1 MPRKI
6 SLKPQPTGL
15 WHIVGGGF
23 DNILQHSH
31 DLEYDGEWEQ
41 ACEVRL
47 EGVEQILNALDEEE
61 QYTLDWNDRE
71 SRAAMELL
79 YLSATDHLS
88 IGEVETAATLWEQL
102 VELDEEDRT
111 EAMTMLAFCYI
122 ALEDWECLEAA
133 MFDVSTKSPEYHL
146 LSLWETFRRTGGIEQ
161 NALRELR
168 TRHKEWWR
176 EFTAEEH
183 PADEKYLAE
192 CQSDRPSQTT
202 QARQLWFAT
211 ATLWAQDKDFLKKV
225 K

>member
-31 DLEYDGEWEQ
+31 DLEYDGEWEA
-41 ACEVRL
+41 ACEARL

-111 EAMTMLAFCYI
+111 EAMTMPPAMPRAI
-122 ALEDWECLEAA
+122 WRVRRPASAA
-133 MFDVSTKSPEYHL
+133 A
-146 LSLWETFRRTGGIEQ
+146 G
-161 NALRELR
+161 
-168 TRHKEWWR
+168 
-176 EFTAEEH
+176 
-183 PADEKYLAE
+183 
-192 CQSDRPSQTT
+192 
-202 QARQLWFAT
+202 
-211 ATLWAQDKDFLKKV
+211 
-225 K
+225 